1 MRLRVASLMPPR
13 PCNARSTVPMDTFAI
28 SAIRWIPCFSL
39 LIDRTPRLHAQR
51 VLLPWS
57 RAATQDQLDYS
68 PNGRLVSAAP
78 GTHAMPPPLESEYRS
93 HGPRTLT
100 RFNEAE
106 EKNNRLLWCAP

>member
-13 PCNARSTVPMDTFAI
+13 PCNARSTVPIDTFAI

-39 LIDRTPRLHAQR
+39 LIDRTPRFRAQR
-51 VLLPWS
+51 VLLLCS
-57 RAATQDQLDYS
+57 RAATQDQFEDS
-68 PNGRLVSAAP
+68 PNGRLVSAVP
-78 GTHAMPPPLESEYRS
+78 GARPMPPPLESKYRS

-106 EKNNRLLWCAP
+106 K